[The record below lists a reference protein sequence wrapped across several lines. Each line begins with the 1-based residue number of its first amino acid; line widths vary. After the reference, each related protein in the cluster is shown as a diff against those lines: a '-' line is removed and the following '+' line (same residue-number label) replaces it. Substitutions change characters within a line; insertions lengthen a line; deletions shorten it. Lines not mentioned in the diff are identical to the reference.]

1 MLRARPRLL
10 RFNLSV
16 LSATDVLI
24 VLHKLKSRN
33 MCSLIGVWVMSSY
46 LYLYD
51 CKEARRSNAR
61 RVAFTKE
68 LYGYTYTW
76 KTKSGIKE
84 KRKPGLLDE
93 CVGSE
98 AVADSA
104 ILVPEDSRVLF
115 ESLFSIYKDILS
127 LRVYEI
133 VKEI

>member
-1 MLRARPRLL
+1 M
-10 RFNLSV
+10 V
-16 LSATDVLI
+16 IVAT
-24 VLHKLKSRN
+24 
-33 MCSLIGVWVMSSY
+33 Y

-51 CKEARRSNAR
+51 CTHARRSNAR

-76 KTKSGIKE
+76 KTKSGVRE

-93 CVGSE
+93 CTGAE

-104 ILVPEDSRVLF
+104 IIVPDEYR
-115 ESLFSIYKDILS
+115 SLFSNLFSMYQDILQ

-133 VKEI
+133 AREIY